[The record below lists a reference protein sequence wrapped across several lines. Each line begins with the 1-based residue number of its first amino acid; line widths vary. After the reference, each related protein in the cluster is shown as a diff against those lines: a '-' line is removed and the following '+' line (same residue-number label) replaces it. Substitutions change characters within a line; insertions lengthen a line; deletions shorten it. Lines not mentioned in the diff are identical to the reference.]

1 MRLWLRDS
9 ERLPDPPP
17 MKTDDRA
24 ALGVGTVLWVIAAIA
39 AAVFAGP
46 LAASGHG
53 WVPATAIVGVVY
65 AQVQRS
71 RAVRREHARSAPA
84 DAESER
90 P

>member
-1 MRLWLRDS
+1 MRLWLKDS

-24 ALGVGTVLWVIAAIA
+24 ALGVGTGLWVIAAIV

-53 WVPATAIVGVVY
+53 WVPATTFVGVALGLIGLVY
-65 AQVQRS
+65 AQVS
-71 RAVRREHARSAPA
+71 RMRARRRV
-84 DAESER
+84 DR
-90 P
+90 D

>member
-1 MRLWLRDS
+1 MRLWLKDS

-24 ALGVGTVLWVIAAIA
+24 ALGVGTMLWVIAAIV

-53 WVPATAIVGVVY
+53 WVPATAIVGVVLGLIGLVY
-65 AQVQRS
+65 AQVS
-71 RAVRREHARSAPA
+71 RVRARRKGAG
-84 DAESER
+84 R
-90 P
+90 